1 MLAIALPLMFL
12 QVGPNPSPD
21 AIANTVPTLP
31 GVDKKAA
38 VRRTVAA
45 AIGPQ
50 CPLDTGADAARI
62 AEDAQLRTTVTTGTD
77 RTAAIHCLA
86 MAQAEL
92 GLWQQAAE
100 SFARARALVGGN
112 QREQARIGG
121 QRGIALAAAGDT
133 QAAMLAFRQASDDA
147 MAAGEPLLAAAF
159 ITEHASLLV
168 NAGEQTQ
175 AAQLL
180 ADARRD
186 VSAQPQ
192 IWLLSATLARR
203 QGDLAQ
209 AETFI
214 GQALTLADDAET
226 LLEAGIIAALDGR
239 DEMARE
245 RFDDAVMRAR
255 TGPVANQA
263 RAYLDQLQAPDKTV
277 SGRPD

>member
-1 MLAIALPLMFL
+1 MLAFALPLMFL

-31 GVDKKAA
+31 GEDKKTA

-45 AIGPQ
+45 AIGPR
-50 CPLDTGADAARI
+50 CPLGSGADAARI
-62 AEDAQLRTTVTTGTD
+62 AEEAQLRTTVTTGTD

-92 GLWQQAAE
+92 GLWQEAAE
-100 SFARARALVGGN
+100 SFARARGLVGGD

-133 QAAMLAFRQASDDA
+133 AGAMLAFRQASDDA
-147 MAAGEPLLAAAF
+147 LAAGEPTLAATF
-159 ITEHASLLV
+159 IGEHASLLV
-168 NAGEQTQ
+168 GANQSAK
-175 AAQLL
+175 AVQLL

-186 VSAQPQ
+186 VSAEPQ
-192 IWLLSATLARR
+192 VWLLSATLARR

-226 LLEAGIIAALDGR
+226 SLEAGIIAALDGR
-239 DEMARE
+239 NEMARE
-245 RFDDAVMRAR
+245 RFDNAVMLAR

-263 RAYLDQLQAPDKTV
+263 RAYLDQLQAPEKAV

>member
-1 MLAIALPLMFL
+1 MPTRRAL
-12 QVGPNPSPD
+12 
-21 AIANTVPTLP
+21 
-31 GVDKKAA
+31 
-38 VRRTVAA
+38 RRK
-45 AIGPQ
+45 
-50 CPLDTGADAARI
+50 R
-62 AEDAQLRTTVTTGTD
+62 ELRTTVTTGTD

-92 GLWQQAAE
+92 GLWQEAAE
-100 SFARARALVGGN
+100 SFARARGLVGGD

-121 QRGIALAAAGDT
+121 QRGIALAAAGDAE
-133 QAAMLAFRQASDDA
+133 AAMLAFRQASDDA
-147 MAAGEPLLAAAF
+147 LAAGEPPLAAAF
-159 ITEHASLLV
+159 IGEHASLLV
-168 NAGEQTQ
+168 AANEPAK

-186 VSAQPQ
+186 VSAEPQ

-214 GQALTLADDAET
+214 GQALTLADDAEIS
-226 LLEAGIIAALDGR
+226 LEAGIIAALDGR

-245 RFDDAVMRAR
+245 RFDAAVMLAR

-263 RAYLDQLQAPDKTV
+263 RAYLDQLRPDQLQAPEKTA
-277 SGRPD
+277 SDRPD